1 MVKLLG
7 ILLNIVN
14 YYCDMGLLV
23 FVFDIECK
31 PFGFEVLC
39 KKSSKRRFCFVR
51 AETEFKIKE
60 TSNMHIG
67 HVLSYTG
74 FKYEVNIDIL
84 SYKTRQ
90 PNLSH
95 VPSPAKHLLTSTPLA
110 CNPFQCWLG
119 PGSSYGKV
127 TAILINK
134 FLLKGLCPGEGK

>member
-1 MVKLLG
+1 
-7 ILLNIVN
+7 
-14 YYCDMGLLV
+14 MGLLV
-23 FVFDIECK
+23 FVIDIEFK

-39 KKSSKRRFCFVR
+39 KKSSKKRFCFVR

-67 HVLSYTG
+67 HVLSHTG
-74 FKYEVNIDIL
+74 FKYELNIDIL

-90 PNLSH
+90 PN
-95 VPSPAKHLLTSTPLA
+95 VPSPAKHLLPSTPLA

-127 TAILINK
+127 TAILIYK
-134 FLLKGLCPGEGK
+134 FLLKSLYPGEGK

>member
-1 MVKLLG
+1 MVKLFG
-7 ILLNIVN
+7 ILLNVVN

-23 FVFDIECK
+23 FVIDIECK
-31 PFGFEVLC
+31 PFGFEVLY

-90 PNLSH
+90 PNLVISCTLSCKAFIDFNSIGMQS
-95 VPSPAKHLLTSTPLA
+95 VSVLVGTR
-110 CNPFQCWLG
+110 Q
-119 PGSSYGKV
+119 
-127 TAILINK
+127 
-134 FLLKGLCPGEGK
+134 FLW